1 MRIITEIVKQFQQ
14 NWTEELNADSITV
27 ACRDCEMTW
36 INSMLN
42 PVVTIQLFFLQI
54 LHGNTACTDMRLLA
68 KMNFSAAGYCAAR
81 IRVKLNVFEL
91 LLQRCVNSIQDQT
104 LETGRWLGH
113 RVFMIDGSSFSMSD
127 TPQLQSYFGQPG
139 GQKPGCGFPVAHW
152 LVMMHM
158 GTGMITKML
167 TSPLRT
173 HEMSRVTELHPEL
186 QPNDVLIGDRGFCSF
201 AHLCLLAERGVEA
214 VLRVHQ
220 RTIVDFTPKR
230 AHTIPGEAKPKKGQ
244 PRSRWIRRLGV
255 TDQIVVWLKHPKNKP
270 TWMSV
275 AQFEALPDEIT
286 VRELRY
292 QVSQKG
298 FRVKK
303 VTLVTTLLDDQVYAL
318 PELAEL
324 YRKRWEQETN
334 FAHIK
339 TTMKMDV
346 LKCKTVDGVLKELH
360 VFALIY
366 NLIRQVMLSAAQS
379 QNIDVNRISF
389 IDALRWL
396 RSAQQDTELR
406 DLVVLPDR
414 PNRYQPRVKK
424 RRPKNYTLMKKP
436 RKQLKQEMGS

>member
-1 MRIITEIVKQFQQ
+1 
-14 NWTEELNADSITV
+14 
-27 ACRDCEMTW
+27 
-36 INSMLN
+36 
-42 PVVTIQLFFLQI
+42 
-54 LHGNTACTDMRLLA
+54 
-68 KMNFSAAGYCAAR
+68 
-81 IRVKLNVFEL
+81 
-91 LLQRCVNSIQDQT
+91 
-104 LETGRWLGH
+104 
-113 RVFMIDGSSFSMSD
+113 
-127 TPQLQSYFGQPG
+127 
-139 GQKPGCGFPVAHW
+139 
-152 LVMMHM
+152 
-158 GTGMITKML
+158 
-167 TSPLRT
+167 
-173 HEMSRVTELHPEL
+173 
-186 QPNDVLIGDRGFCSF
+186 
-201 AHLCLLAERGVEA
+201 
-214 VLRVHQ
+214 
-220 RTIVDFTPKR
+220 
-230 AHTIPGEAKPKKGQ
+230 
-244 PRSRWIRRLGV
+244 
-255 TDQIVVWLKHPKNKP
+255 
-270 TWMSV
+270 MSV

-406 DLVVLPDR
+406 DLVILPDR